1 MRRVLAALV
10 VVPLLGACG
19 PHAPTYDGDKTLTVP
34 APDLVA
40 KKARSDIPDC
50 PMTTAGTV
58 AGGMPSITVPCLGGG
73 RPVDLAGLRGPMIVN
88 FWASWCGPCRDEM
101 PALASYAKSQSA
113 VRVLGVDYIDTQ
125 PGAALDLAIHSSVAY
140 PLVADPKG
148 ALDHASPLPHI
159 ANMPTTVFV
168 DVQGRIVRVE
178 AVVFTS
184 PQDVAAAAAK
194 YLGVGG

>member
-1 MRRVLAALV
+1 MRRALAALAV
-10 VVPLLGACG
+10 LPLLAACG

-40 KKARSDIPDC
+40 SKAQSDIPNC
-50 PMTTAGTV
+50 PKSTAGSVT
-58 AGGMPSITVPCLGGG
+58 GGMPSVTVPCLGGG
-73 RPVDLAGLRGPMIVN
+73 RPVDMASLRGPMIVN
-88 FWASWCGPCRDEM
+88 FWASWCRPCRDEM
-101 PALASYAKSQSA
+101 PALASYAKSQAA
-113 VRVLGVDYIDTQ
+113 VQVLGVDYIDTQ
-125 PGAALDLAIHSSVAY
+125 PGAALDLAKRSHVAY

-168 DVQGRIVRVE
+168 DAQGRIVHVE

-184 PQDVAAAAAK
+184 QQDVAAAAQK